1 MALIKPV
8 ECNRLG
14 EREGGEEKN
23 DSSTYMWT
31 LARTHA
37 EQSGVFFLSQGCFFP
52 FFFFS
57 SGVACIREH
66 LAGGDV
72 QRESGLF
79 CFSSAACLFVGERMN
94 ACIMGQDGT
103 CTPLPFCLIR
113 LFT

>member
-1 MALIKPV
+1 MQNSRG
-8 ECNRLG
+8 C
-14 EREGGEEKN
+14 
-23 DSSTYMWT
+23 
-31 LARTHA
+31 
-37 EQSGVFFLSQGCFFP
+37 FFSLRDVFFP

-66 LAGGDV
+66 LAGGDDV

-79 CFSSAACLFVGERMN
+79 CFSSAACLFVGEQMN